1 MKVVLKIVFLMF
13 WPAVLPGQNLLVN
26 GSFEDTSRHS
36 NGILIANDWSAATS
50 SSPDFFHPFRTGNFT
65 APISAV
71 GNQPAS
77 DGMGYFEFIV
87 YSSYSNEGREYLQGK
102 FSAPLQ
108 QDSIYC
114 FQAYISLADSSHY
127 AIKRNLGVY
136 FSNQR
141 VDSSQIQHRLLHLNP
156 QITFDTTTFFT
167 DKQNWVSVKGGV
179 KANGG
184 ERYFTIGNFDPD
196 SLLDTL
202 RMPFGGSQF
211 YHYNTYYF
219 IDDVSLVACDS
230 FPGMITSVEEK
241 KLGEKVKLYP
251 NPTKGLIH
259 LALPSNNKQTFN
271 FQLYDLKGRLLRS
284 ETVGKFKQ
292 IDLSDLPLSLYFYR
306 LSANG
311 ELLKTG
317 KLLIKK

>member
-1 MKVVLKIVFLMF
+1 MFCPFILK
-13 WPAVLPGQNLLVN
+13 GQNLVIN

-77 DGMGYFEFIV
+77 EGIGYFGFIV
-87 YSSYSNEGREYLQGK
+87 YSSYSYEGREYLQGK
-102 FSAPLQ
+102 LSTPLQ

-114 FQAYISLADSSHY
+114 FQLYLSLADSSNY

-141 VDSSQIQHRLLHLNP
+141 VDSSQIQHRLLHLSP
-156 QITFDTTTFFT
+156 QITFDTTTFFI
-167 DKQNWVSVKGGV
+167 DKQNWVALNGGY
-179 KANGG
+179 KARGG
-184 ERYFTIGNFDPD
+184 ERYFTIGNFNPD

-230 FPGMITSVEEK
+230 FPGLITSIKAEEK
-241 KLGEKVKLYP
+241 KPFFRIYP
-251 NPTKGLIH
+251 NPSQGVFQVELDNQ
-259 LALPSNNKQTFN
+259 AQAVYQ
-271 FQLYDLKGRLLRS
+271 FQLYDVNGRLVLEEQLRES
-284 ETVGKFKQ
+284 KSL
-292 IDLSDLPLSLYFYR
+292 DLGHFPAGIYHYR
-306 LSANG
+306 IVANEG
-311 ELLKTG
+311 VMQVD
-317 KLLIKK
+317 KLVIRK